1 VIGRAERVLGASAS
15 QTASSLPVGRIVNI
29 AHVIALRG
37 NPEGNEAH
45 Q

>member
-15 QTASSLPVGRIVNI
+15 QAGSWLPVGPIVNI
-29 AHVIALRG
+29 AQVIALRG